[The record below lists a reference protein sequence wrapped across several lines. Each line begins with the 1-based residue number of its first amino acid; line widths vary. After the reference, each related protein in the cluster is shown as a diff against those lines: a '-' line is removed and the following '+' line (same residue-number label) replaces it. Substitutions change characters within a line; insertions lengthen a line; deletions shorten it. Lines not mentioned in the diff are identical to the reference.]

1 MTNHIWQTIDWCFLH
16 EFPTCSKTWQ
26 RKFFLHFCWTSFVL
40 WQKSTSKNCNP
51 CVGKLWW
58 PFWRRGKEGMFKVFY
73 TSPRPKNQF
82 LIPSIPSTVYFRSS
96 GVGVTNPWFDS
107 FGEQRHCLEVFHFDF
122 HFITSSPIESSTSLI
137 LHQFFRTTIFISA
150 TIASVASIA
159 TITTITTIASIAT
172 IASPIECS
180 ATTSMIYRT

>member
-1 MTNHIWQTIDWCFLH
+1 MTLNIRKLVHFQVFLSVLLFFQDFVKYNWSHMMTNHIWQTIDWCFLH

-73 TSPRPKNQF
+73 TSPRPEINSRSHQSHPQF
-82 LIPSIPSTVYFRSS
+82 IFDLRGWGSLTLGSTHLANKDIVWRFF
-96 GVGVTNPWFDS
+96 T
-107 FGEQRHCLEVFHFDF
+107 L
-122 HFITSSPIESSTSLI
+122 TSTL
-137 LHQFFRTTIFISA
+137 LHR
-150 TIASVASIA
+150 
-159 TITTITTIASIAT
+159 
-172 IASPIECS
+172 
-180 ATTSMIYRT
+180 RR